1 MGSAPS
7 SSGSDAG
14 QLVGLDAGLSPASEE
29 SNNHKLRTPEL
40 KQEGT
45 KNKTQSIFSA
55 TRRPPGMGLTT
66 VQKEFKNPH
75 I

>member
-1 MGSAPS
+1 MMGSLLAS
-7 SSGSDAG
+7 
-14 QLVGLDAGLSPASEE
+14 DAGLSTASEA

-45 KNKTQSIFSA
+45 KNKVQSIFSA

-66 VQKEFKNPH
+66 VQEEFKNQNFRKSQH
-75 I
+75 